1 LITSRAESIKSDFL
15 ATFFVKSFFP
25 RPTQGI
31 LWGILAAC
39 LVGIRPL
46 PGQTPDSNDDL
57 RYKSSLLFANVLEMV
72 KEEYVESDQSDYS
85 KLTYASLEGM
95 LNSLDPYCEFL
106 DPQRYVEMKSE
117 TEGEFGGLG
126 IYVGMQENRN
136 LVINMPIEGTPAF
149 RAGMMPGDSIIKI
162 NDTVTKGLGLG
173 EAIRLLRG
181 KVGDAIKLIIYR
193 PSTKETHEFVLV
205 REIVSIPTI
214 RGTRILNPDE
224 TGSDKIGYI
233 RITQFGEK
241 TLDDFDKAM
250 KQLMAAGMNA
260 LVLDLR
266 NNPGGLLD
274 MAVQVAGRFT
284 AEGTPI
290 VSTEGRYGAS
300 ERAVYKARGRDHY
313 PKLSM
318 VILVNRHSAS
328 GAEIVAGALKDL
340 ARAVLVGETTYG
352 KGSVQTV
359 QPLEVSLDKPV
370 AIRLTTAHYYTPS
383 RKPIHKVGI
392 PPDIEAFV
400 SLEEEQAILRRQNWH
415 MLSKEE
421 QSELEN
427 INDTQLDRAVA
438 VLKGIRYFAERRQGA
453 ESLR

>member
-1 LITSRAESIKSDFL
+1 MKASFPFL
-15 ATFFVKSFFP
+15 TGSS
-25 RPTQGI
+25 
-31 LWGILAAC
+31 LCHC
-39 LVGIRPL
+39 LGVFLVLSPDL
-46 PGQTPDSNDDL
+46 SAQTPNTNDDL

-72 KEEYVESDQSDYS
+72 KEEYVESEQADYS

-106 DPQRYVEMKSE
+106 DPQRYIEMKSE

-126 IYVGMQENRN
+126 IYVGMQDSRN

-149 RAGMMPGDSIIKI
+149 RAGMMPGDAIIRV
-162 NDTVTKGLGLG
+162 NDIPTKGLSLN

-181 KVGDAIKLIIYR
+181 KVGESIKLLIYR
-193 PSTKETHEFVLV
+193 ASTKETHEFVLV

-214 RGTRILNPDE
+214 RGARILNPDE
-224 TGSDKIGYI
+224 KVSDKIGYI
-233 RITQFGEK
+233 RISQFGEK
-241 TLDDFDKAM
+241 TLDDFDKSM
-250 KQLMAAGMNA
+250 KQLMASGMNA

-300 ERAVYKARGRDHY
+300 ERAVYQARGRDHY
-313 PKLSM
+313 PQLSI

-340 ARAVLVGETTYG
+340 GRAVLVGETTYG

-370 AIRLTTAHYYTPS
+370 AVRLTTAHYYTPS

-415 MLSKEE
+415 MLSKAE
-421 QSELEN
+421 QAELEN
-427 INDTQLDRAVA
+427 INDSQLDRAVA
-438 VLKGIRYFAERRQGA
+438 VLKGIRYFAERRLGVLSAQ
-453 ESLR
+453 

>member
-1 LITSRAESIKSDFL
+1 MLSPSLSAKVL
-15 ATFFVKSFFP
+15 CAFVGLSLCL
-25 RPTQGI
+25 TQD
-31 LWGILAAC
+31 LSA
-39 LVGIRPL
+39 
-46 PGQTPDSNDDL
+46 QTPNTDDDL

-72 KEEYVESDQSDYS
+72 KEEYVESEQADYS

-106 DPQRYVEMKSE
+106 DPQRYTEMKSE

-149 RAGMMPGDSIIKI
+149 RAGMRPGDAIMKI
-162 NDTVTKGLGLG
+162 NDIPTKGLSLN

-181 KVGDAIKLIIYR
+181 KVGESIKLTIYR
-193 PSTKETHEFVLV
+193 LPAKETYDFVLV
-205 REIVSIPTI
+205 REIVSIPTV
-214 RGTRILNPDE
+214 RGTRILNPNE
-224 TGSDKIGYI
+224 TGPDKIGYI

-284 AEGTPI
+284 TEGTPI

-300 ERAVYKARGRDHY
+300 ERSVY
-313 PKLSM
+313 
-318 VILVNRHSAS
+318 
-328 GAEIVAGALKDL
+328 
-340 ARAVLVGETTYG
+340 
-352 KGSVQTV
+352 
-359 QPLEVSLDKPV
+359 
-370 AIRLTTAHYYTPS
+370 
-383 RKPIHKVGI
+383 
-392 PPDIEAFV
+392 
-400 SLEEEQAILRRQNWH
+400 
-415 MLSKEE
+415 
-421 QSELEN
+421 
-427 INDTQLDRAVA
+427 
-438 VLKGIRYFAERRQGA
+438 
-453 ESLR
+453 